1 MTDDDFDRSMSDTDW
16 ATVYERQTERED
28 LVPHLCR
35 LLDLSAGDRVLDI
48 GCGPGYT
55 ATRLADR
62 VAPGPVYA
70 LDRHLDALRY
80 LLEEADGDVEHI
92 RPVVGDVEALPV
104 RFSRPIAA
112 VASLVLHHVD
122 APERAI
128 EAVAAAI
135 PGTRSCSSSS
145 TTRTHR
151 TDRRKHTGS
160 PPAACASGSPG
171 RGSRSPKSAT
181 SLGGCTPWSDGDS
194 GRMLMVPLPHRST
207 PYRPSLRQ

>member
-135 PGTRSCSSSS
+135 PRDSQLLVIEYHPDTPDGPPEA
-145 TTRTHR
+145 HR
-151 TDRRKHTGS
+151 I
-160 PPAACASGSPG
+160 PASRMRQWLSGSGFTITEECDLPG
-171 RGSRSPKSAT
+171 GMYA
-181 SLGGCTPWSDGDS
+181 LV
-194 GRMLMVPLPHRST
+194 GRR
-207 PYRPSLRQ
+207 